1 MDNDH
6 SYNGD
11 NDEDS
16 TTVASVAAT
25 MSTTFCNGMSMVMSM
40 SGFQSSL
47 FLSSSSSSHNN
58 NNNNN
63 KNNNTNT
70 ADCLTYLFRN
80 WRLDTSGK
88 FQGAMVYTFLLAVLC
103 EGMSYL
109 QGKVRVA
116 PNLQTRPK
124 GHKWVMTLL
133 YGIQQCLGW
142 ALMLISMM
150 FSVELFLCVIVGV
163 ITGKLMFPTDQ
174 LQQQYS
180 IRQRR
185 TDIGTTGGGGG
196 GGGNAT
202 TTTNTTLVDG
212 QLRRQRSIE
221 GVSEGPL
228 TPTIPTRQD
237 GAVVSGSASSTS
249 TTNFRRRRR

>member
-16 TTVASVAAT
+16 TTVAVAKT
-25 MSTTFCNGMSMVMSM
+25 MRTTFCNGMSMIMSM

-47 FLSSSSSSHNN
+47 FWSSSSGSSSDNN
-58 NNNNN
+58 
-63 KNNNTNT
+63 NT

-109 QGKVRVA
+109 QGKVRLV

-124 GHKWVMTLL
+124 VRKWVMTLL
-133 YGIQQCLGW
+133 YGIQECLGW

-150 FSVELFLCVIVGV
+150 FSIELFLCVIVGV
-163 ITGKLMFPTDQ
+163 ITGKVMFPTDQ
-174 LQQQYS
+174 LRQQYS
-180 IRQRR
+180 IRQRG
-185 TDIGTTGGGGG
+185 TDITVGTTGDDVGTE
-196 GGGNAT
+196 T
-202 TTTNTTLVDG
+202 TTRTTTTTLVDG
-212 QLRRQRSIE
+212 RLRRQRSIE
-221 GVSEGPL
+221 GVTEGPL
-228 TPTIPTRQD
+228 TPTNPTTQN
-237 GAVVSGSASSTS
+237 GIVVSGSSSSPSSS